1 MIDVSFSSVHYT
13 QITFGLASNSTHL
26 LYLFLPFSTP
36 LVRTGAAITLGICYL
51 QVLAYLKSILI
62 EFAVFVSGIVYVT
75 TRLVAFTVCLMIT
88 VLAFAQVWYT
98 IFRQSSECYAAAA
111 DEAAANETAVPTD
124 DFFLYT
130 DDINNPIEEEEVED
144 CEPSIDYP
152 YCHSLWFSIYKTFT
166 MMLGEIDDTIFY
178 WNTLSLVLFCIFF
191 FMEVVILLNILIA
204 IICDLYAVITD
215 DRAEIVFWS
224 NRLAFITDMHMVTN
238 GPWKKTV
245 MNFFKLHDDDED
257 ENEEGAALVKKEDV
271 VEISWERICWK
282 KLIECFDPEVNMLMN
297 SMMLIAPLRLF
308 VAMFLIPFW
317 LLLGIMSAGW
327 LWPPQVR
334 EGLFV
339 QAVSVPEEYAGKEME
354 KRIEEVAMLKKDLKI
369 VQAQLVDQFVNDRKD
384 VSALR
389 NQVKD
394 IKKELKREMKSIK
407 VVMTSLFE
415 VQQQTMIS

>member
-1 MIDVSFSSVHYT
+1 
-13 QITFGLASNSTHL
+13 
-26 LYLFLPFSTP
+26 
-36 LVRTGAAITLGICYL
+36 
-51 QVLAYLKSILI
+51 
-62 EFAVFVSGIVYVT
+62 
-75 TRLVAFTVCLMIT
+75 
-88 VLAFAQVWYT
+88 
-98 IFRQSSECYAAAA
+98 
-111 DEAAANETAVPTD
+111 
-124 DFFLYT
+124 
-130 DDINNPIEEEEVED
+130 
-144 CEPSIDYP
+144 
-152 YCHSLWFSIYKTFT
+152 
-166 MMLGEIDDTIFY
+166 
-178 WNTLSLVLFCIFF
+178 
-191 FMEVVILLNILIA
+191 
-204 IICDLYAVITD
+204 
-215 DRAEIVFWS
+215 
-224 NRLAFITDMHMVTN
+224 MHMVTN
-238 GPWKKTV
+238 GPWKKSV

-339 QAVSVPEEYAGKEME
+339 QAVSVPDEYAGKEME
-354 KRIEEVAMLKKDLKI
+354 KRIEEVTLLKKDLKI
-369 VQAQLVDQFVNDRKD
+369 VQVQLVDQFVNDRKD

-394 IKKELKREMKSIK
+394 IKKELKKEMKNIK
-407 VVMTSLFE
+407 MVMTSLFE